1 MWCGNWLAGSYAEPI
16 SALCGSLACV
26 CVCVCER
33 ERVCE
38 CISVLHKRV
47 REN

>member
-1 MWCGNWLAGSYAEPI
+1 MWCGNWLAGSFAEPI
-16 SALCGSLACV
+16 SALRGSLARARLCV
-26 CVCVCER
+26 C
-33 ERVCE
+33 VCE